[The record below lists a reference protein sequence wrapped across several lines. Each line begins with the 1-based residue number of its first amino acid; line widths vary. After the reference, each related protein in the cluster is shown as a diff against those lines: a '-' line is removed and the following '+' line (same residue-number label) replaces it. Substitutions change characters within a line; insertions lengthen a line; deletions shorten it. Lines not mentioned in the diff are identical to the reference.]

1 MNCRN
6 AFSTALFAA
15 LSAAALSCTAQ
26 DNKGTINDYLTDIS
40 GGTVTAAGLIGGVK
54 SPITTIEGSQDLIL
68 AIQPFTSEEARKAGF
83 GLAFTPAKS
92 TLFPMAGSTYVS
104 GPFMRLVGNLTLS
117 YAQNEATFAGQNT
130 KRQGFSL
137 STVYYFRLKDDP
149 VWVASEAFKECADK
163 SGATHAA
170 AIDAIVRADPPV
182 PEAERLAAIVALGDK
197 RAADLFPC
205 IDKKIAALPWNAAKA
220 SISIGQGRIRPEGDA
235 SLSLGRSWNLN
246 AQMPAGDRGLVQISL
261 REARSG
267 LDPASLGKPTLA
279 YTNSRLAAA
288 RLTWGGQA
296 ASDLRMMVEGSN
308 SKSESAAAFRDTF
321 MFALGIDKKLADGAW
336 LEFRFGRNRTLATG
350 KETNTGLLTLSI
362 APTLFAY
369 KK

>member
-1 MNCRN
+1 MNVRN
-6 AFSTALFAA
+6 AFTATMFAV
-15 LSAAALSCTAQ
+15 LSAASLPCTAQ
-26 DNKGTINDYLTDIS
+26 DSKGTINDYLTDIS
-40 GGTVTAAGLIGGVK
+40 GGTVTAAGLIGGAK

-68 AIQPFTSEEARKAGF
+68 AIQPFTSEESRKAGF

-92 TLFPMAGSTYVS
+92 TLLPMAGSTYVS
-104 GPFMRLVGNLTLS
+104 GPFMRLVGNMTMS
-117 YAQNEATFAGQNT
+117 YAQNEAIFAGQTT
-130 KRQGFSL
+130 KRQAFSL

-149 VWVASEAFKECADK
+149 VWVASETFKECADK
-163 SGATHAA
+163 SGGTHAA
-170 AIDAIVRADPPV
+170 AIDAIVRADPPL
-182 PEAERLAAIVALGDK
+182 PAAERLAAIAALGDK

-220 SISIGQGRIRPEGDA
+220 SISIGQGRIRPDSGA

-246 AQMPAGDRGLVQISL
+246 AQLPAGDRGLLQFSL

-267 LDPASLGKPTLA
+267 LDPTSLGKPTLV

-296 ASDLRMMVEGSN
+296 TSDLRVMVEGSN

-321 MFALGIDKKLADGAW
+321 MYALGIDKKLINGAW
-336 LEFRFGRNRTLATG
+336 LEFRFGRNRTLDTG

-362 APTLFAY
+362 APTLFSFRN
-369 KK
+369 